1 MRIKELAE
9 NLARECMSDLCAS
22 DLMTQPPISLCSRA
36 TIPEAL
42 HLFLERGFHAAPV
55 IDEAGKPIGVLSMAD
70 VMRHDLDRGTHA
82 SHDDR
87 DIPLPDGF
95 ELEDVDFTRVE
106 DIMTPTI
113 FTIPK
118 EIHMPSIIRQM
129 LDLDVHQLYVV
140 DKNGL
145 LIGVITTKDIV
156 RYLGFVLN

>member
-22 DLMTQPPISLCSRA
+22 DLMTQPPISLCGRA

-82 SHDDR
+82 SHGDR

-95 ELEDVDFTRVE
+95 ELEDVDFARVE
-106 DIMTPTI
+106 DIMTPTV

-118 EIHMPSIIRQM
+118 ELRMPAIIQQM

-156 RYLGFVLN
+156 RYLGYVLK